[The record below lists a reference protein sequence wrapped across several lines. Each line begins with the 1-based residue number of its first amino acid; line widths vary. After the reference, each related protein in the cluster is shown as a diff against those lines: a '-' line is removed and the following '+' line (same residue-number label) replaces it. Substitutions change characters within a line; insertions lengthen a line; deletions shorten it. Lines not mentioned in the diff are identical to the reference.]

1 MKHRLNKNVLAILV
15 LTACSADPNTLT
27 SSPAT
32 QPSTAVIA
40 GALDSNSQILPG
52 SKGDPS
58 HILPGSKGDRT
69 NILPGSKGDRSHIA
83 GLEVQLRLPEIGF
96 QTAFVIQS
104 EPTPAQWTVHLDSQV
119 VKSKLIKVRSEGAD
133 AIIYFALENLDV
145 ENLNTHELIFASSDK
160 VVQAAALVPA
170 LKPEQ
175 TSISEPV
182 TPQTTATWLVADE
195 YQRKKGAKV
204 QELKADE
211 LKTLSGLPEITSLAE
226 QIRDLYRSSKG
237 RANLAKSDQVLK
249 ELAKAVS
256 QAEQK
261 IEKQNQN
268 QNQPTSNP
276 SAVTNKNGNSDSANQ
291 TSHLN
296 NQGSAG
302 ENHTNNSIPRSDKS
316 SNDEEKDK
324 EPHDGKDQDP
334 KSTNKEKKNYKRW
347 WDWREWFDR
356 D

>member
-1 MKHRLNKNVLAILV
+1 MKGRLSRLIFLGL
-15 LTACSADPNTLT
+15 LTACGGDPHSLN
-27 SSPAT
+27 SSPNA
-32 QPSTAVIA
+32 QPSTAVVA
-40 GALDSNSQILPG
+40 GALDSKSQILPG
-52 SKGDPS
+52 SKGDPT

-83 GLEVQLRLPEIGF
+83 ALEVQLRLPEIGF

-104 EPTPAQWTVHLDSQV
+104 EPTPAQWSVHLDSQV
-119 VKSKLIKVRSEGAD
+119 VKSRLIKVRTEGAD
-133 AIIYFALENLDV
+133 AIIYFALENLEV
-145 ENLNTHELIFASSDK
+145 ESLNTHEIIFASSDK
-160 VVQAAALVPA
+160 VVQAAALLPA

-204 QELKADE
+204 QELNADE
-211 LKTLSGLPEITSLAE
+211 LKILSGLPEITVLTE

-237 RANLAKSDQVLK
+237 KANLAKADQVLK

-261 IEKQNQN
+261 IDKQSQSPNQ
-268 QNQPTSNP
+268 QSSRP
-276 SAVTNKNGNSDSANQ
+276 SAVTNNSGNSASAPQTNNADNQSSTGETPSNNGNS
-291 TSHLN
+291 
-296 NQGSAG
+296 G
-302 ENHTNNSIPRSDKS
+302 S
-316 SNDEEKDK
+316 SNLSSDDEKEKNPKANKDK
-324 EPHDGKDQDP
+324 EPKATDKD
-334 KSTNKEKKNYKRW
+334 KKNYKRW
-347 WDWREWFDR
+347 WDWREWFDP